1 MLTATRSAQDSPAQQ
16 ESPGLRV
23 RNVEVENPGP
33 CILAAMKEMKSTALV
48 SPVLLSD
55 VIEK

>member
-1 MLTATRSAQDSPAQQ
+1 MLTATGSAQDSPAQQ
-16 ESPGLRV
+16 ESSGLRV
-23 RNVEVENPGP
+23 LSAEVENPGP
-33 CILAAMKEMKSTALV
+33 CILADIKEMKNPALV